1 MCACG
6 RGALGGLPPQARC
19 WGRSGGPYPY
29 LLGGLKIAREPRRGA
44 DVTLH
49 FDGKPLSLVAII
61 DLAGRAVLALRL
73 SNANNASFC
82 GAALE
87 EALLKP
93 LIFNTNQGSTICAEA
108 FADKFAAAGV
118 AISMD
123 GRGRFMDNIFIE
135 RLRRSIKKD
144 KARQDYTVNSTKA
157 WPDHPGRRLSGR
169 SR

>member
-1 MCACG
+1 MNAPDRRAKVERPGKDLSVRRQCALVG
-6 RGALGGLPPQARC
+6 LARLGGLPPQARR
-19 WGRSGGPYPY
+19 WGRSSGPCPY
-29 LLGGLKIAREPRRGA
+29 LLGGLKIAREPRGGA

-49 FDGKPLSLVAII
+49 FDGKSLSLVAII

-73 SNANNASFC
+73 SNANDASFC
-82 GAALE
+82 AAALE
-87 EALLKP
+87 EALLEP
-93 LIFNTNQGSTICAEA
+93 RIFNTNQGSTICGEA

-144 KARQDYTVNSTKA
+144 KAR
-157 WPDHPGRRLSGR
+157 
-169 SR
+169 